1 MFKPNWP
8 NSARGT
14 SSQTCKRVRFFS
26 CFVLRPAPSMHYR
39 GFVLISHARSLQPM
53 TKQRTHVWHNCSSC
67 DTPSYHPPPQDAQ
80 SFHSDKEWL
89 ASEVHAHA
97 AAAYTGHPGKTQ
109 PLYCNAK
116 HPKCSACFH
125 SGVTLHPV
133 CPSTPAHPRA
143 RKYLPQL
150 ATHRVHHDGSN
161 FGSNFPSH
169 SRLPVRPLRR
179 TSLHHH
185 ANQPRACVSTMPLP
199 RSFASS
205 PSAAPPLFPGQMQL
219 PPAPR
224 NTEQLA
230 LDQGTLRQRALGMER
245 AAHMP

>member
-89 ASEVHAHA
+89 ASEAHTRTQQQPILGILA
-97 AAAYTGHPGKTQ
+97 RRSPCTATQSTPSVRLVFTVALPCTQCAQAPQHTPEHGNICRSWQRIASTTMDPTLDPTSQAILDSQSGPFAGRAFITMPTSPELVFQPCHFRALLLRRLRLPLHFSPARCSCRQ
-109 PLYCNAK
+109 PLGTQ
-116 HPKCSACFH
+116 S
-125 SGVTLHPV
+125 S
-133 CPSTPAHPRA
+133 
-143 RKYLPQL
+143 LP
-150 ATHRVHHDGSN
+150 
-161 FGSNFPSH
+161 
-169 SRLPVRPLRR
+169 
-179 TSLHHH
+179 
-185 ANQPRACVSTMPLP
+185 
-199 RSFASS
+199 
-205 PSAAPPLFPGQMQL
+205 
-219 PPAPR
+219 
-224 NTEQLA
+224 
-230 LDQGTLRQRALGMER
+230 
-245 AAHMP
+245 